1 MPTVPTIDLSNI
13 DAAALAAIDQA
24 CLDHGFFK
32 LKGHGLNDAIDEMW
46 HEARR
51 FFALPRDIKQS
62 VMRQP
67 DRAFGY
73 FDRE

>member
-1 MPTVPTIDLSNI
+1 MPTVPTIDLSNV

-32 LKGHGLNDAIDEMW
+32 VKGHGLNDEIDEMW
-46 HEARR
+46 REARR
-51 FFALPRDIKQS
+51 FFALPRAIKQS

-67 DRAFGY
+67 DRAFG
-73 FDRE
+73 